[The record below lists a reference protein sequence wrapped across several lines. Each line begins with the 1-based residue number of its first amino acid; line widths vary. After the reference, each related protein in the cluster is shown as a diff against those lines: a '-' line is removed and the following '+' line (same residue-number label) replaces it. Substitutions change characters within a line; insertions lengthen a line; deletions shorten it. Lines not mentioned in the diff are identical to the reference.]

1 MRTITALVLAG
12 GVVGLVAAAAAT
24 GPRPSLDP
32 RAPSLEVRSSAAPTS
47 PTPAENAIAAARAR
61 IERNPSR
68 AESHNELAMALAR
81 RARETADPAFYAQAT
96 SALVDARRLAPG
108 NFESD
113 KVEVWLLLGRH
124 EFGMAFEK
132 AKALNKRVPDDLMT
146 YGMLVDASVE
156 LGKYADAEDA
166 AQWMLNM
173 RPGTVPGLTRAAYLR
188 ELFGDIEGSLEL
200 MRMAIDRLPEKERE
214 ERAWILTHMSHLDL
228 VAGRSDRA
236 QQSAEGALRLFPG
249 YHYALAAL
257 ADVYDRAGDH
267 AREAALLEE
276 RYRAAPHPE
285 NLFRWAEALRHN
297 GQRRESRKH
306 FEAFEQQARQEMNS
320 ADNANRELALYYADY
335 AGRPAEAVT
344 LMEREVAGR
353 RDVVTLDVYAWSLF
367 KVGRRDE
374 ARRFMT
380 EALAVGTVEPSI
392 RRHAEL
398 ILQ

>member
-1 MRTITALVLAG
+1 MRIITALVLAG

-32 RAPSLEVRSSAAPTS
+32 RAPNLKGRSSTAATP

-81 RARETADPAFYAQAT
+81 RARETADPAFYTQAT
-96 SALVDARRLAPG
+96 SALADARRLAPG

-124 EFGMAFEK
+124 ECGTAFEK

-200 MRMAIDRLPEKERE
+200 MRMAIDRLPDKERE

-257 ADVYDRAGDH
+257 ADVHDRAGDH
-267 AREAALLEE
+267 AREAALLEA
-276 RYRAAPHPE
+276 RYHAAPHPE

-297 GQRRESRKH
+297 GQRRESRRH
-306 FEAFEQQARQEMNS
+306 FEAFERHARQEMDS

-335 AGRPAEAVT
+335 AGRPADAVIV
-344 LMEREVAGR
+344 M
-353 RDVVTLDVYAWSLF
+353 
-367 KVGRRDE
+367 
-374 ARRFMT
+374 
-380 EALAVGTVEPSI
+380 
-392 RRHAEL
+392 
-398 ILQ
+398 

>member
-1 MRTITALVLAG
+1 
-12 GVVGLVAAAAAT
+12 
-24 GPRPSLDP
+24 
-32 RAPSLEVRSSAAPTS
+32 
-47 PTPAENAIAAARAR
+47 
-61 IERNPSR
+61 
-68 AESHNELAMALAR
+68 
-81 RARETADPAFYAQAT
+81 
-96 SALVDARRLAPG
+96 
-108 NFESD
+108 
-113 KVEVWLLLGRH
+113 
-124 EFGMAFEK
+124 
-132 AKALNKRVPDDLMT
+132 
-146 YGMLVDASVE
+146 
-156 LGKYADAEDA
+156 
-166 AQWMLNM
+166 
-173 RPGTVPGLTRAAYLR
+173 
-188 ELFGDIEGSLEL
+188 
-200 MRMAIDRLPEKERE
+200 MRMAIDRLPDKERE

-276 RYRAAPHPE
+276 RYHAAPHPE

-297 GQRRESRKH
+297 GQRRESRKQ
-306 FEAFEQQARQEMNS
+306 FEAFERQARQEMDS

-344 LMEREVAGR
+344 VMEREVARR

-380 EALAVGTVEPSI
+380 EALVVGTVEPSI
-392 RRHAEL
+392 RRHAREMGL
-398 ILQ
+398 